1 MKTLVGK
8 IGFVVALALPAM
20 ASAQGKMSDA
30 DYCKALG
37 DKYKTYVSNMQ
48 SGRSPMPEP
57 ADVQVAVDNCKSGN
71 TAAGIPVLEQRL
83 KNAKIDLP
91 PRG

>member
-1 MKTLVGK
+1 MKTLVCK
-8 IGFVVALALPAM
+8 IGVVLAVAVPAV

-57 ADVQVAVDNCKSGN
+57 ADVQVAVENCSKGN

-83 KNAKIDLP
+83 KNAKVDLP

>member
-1 MKTLVGK
+1 MKTLVCK
-8 IGFVVALALPAM
+8 IGFVLAVVVPAV